1 VKLVI
6 ASRTA
11 RPANEKREA
20 GPYVVLATVALGA
33 MLAPLNS
40 TMLAVALPAIR
51 RDLDVGHGAVAWLV
65 GSYLI
70 AMAVTQPVGG
80 RLGDQLGRVRVFQAG
95 LLAFLGF
102 SLAAALAPNFA
113 LLLTFRTLQAV
124 AGAIL
129 IPNGMAMLRESVPTA
144 RFGRFSGLNGAAM
157 GATAAFGPVL
167 GGAILAFVSWRW
179 LFVANVPVVA
189 LTLFMTLQLGRPRRV
204 ANAGARAVDVLGI
217 VLFTAVLTLVTL
229 VLSSLTDGQGGRTV
243 LALAALAAVVVA
255 FVWRQRT
262 TDAPAAEWRLFR
274 ELPFLGAS
282 SHILL
287 MNLAMYTTL
296 LAIPFFLT
304 DVQLRTTT
312 VAGLLLA
319 SMAGVQA
326 LVSPLAGLTAD
337 RLGRRRPAI
346 AGSLTALGGALML
359 VVGLSEDASLGYV
372 AASITILGLGVGL
385 GFVASAVAAVESAPR
400 ALAGSAAGTQSMMR
414 YFGSIVGV
422 GLLSGLLNTQAG
434 DAPSI
439 DVFRLLFAVVTAM
452 LLLSLASAALIRPFP
467 KDG

>member
-1 VKLVI
+1 
-6 ASRTA
+6 
-11 RPANEKREA
+11 
-20 GPYVVLATVALGA
+20 
-33 MLAPLNS
+33 
-40 TMLAVALPAIR
+40 
-51 RDLDVGHGAVAWLV
+51 
-65 GSYLI
+65 
-70 AMAVTQPVGG
+70 
-80 RLGDQLGRVRVFQAG
+80 VRVFQAG